1 MLSRCRVVLV
11 RPHYAGNVGSAAR
24 VMRNFGLTDLVL
36 VDPVAAV
43 RTLDATMMAT
53 RGLPILQA
61 ARVVPTLAEAVA
73 DCTWVLA
80 TSGETGGVKRQ
91 GFWGTPEEQVPA
103 VLAALADGPAAL
115 VFGPEPS
122 GLTVPEIAACHA
134 MAFIPADPGY
144 PSLNL
149 AQAVAVM
156 VYELHRQSR
165 HTAPAPPVAAGDRP
179 AGFADQ
185 ERMFAK
191 LKEALTAVRFL
202 WDFRGDGIFHVIR
215 QVIVRG
221 RPTLKELAV
230 FHGLA
235 GQLSYVARRYGVVHP
250 RDGRPPPG
258 DDDRLTP
265 GEPSP

>member
-24 VMRNFGLTDLVL
+24 VMRNFGLSDLVL
-36 VDPVAAV
+36 VDPVADIQS
-43 RTLDATMMAT
+43 LDATMMAT
-53 RGLPILQA
+53 RGLPILKA

-73 DCTWVLA
+73 DCGWVLA
-80 TSGETGGVKRQ
+80 TSGETGGVLRQ
-91 GFWGTPEEQVPA
+91 GFWGTPDEQVPMLLR
-103 VLAALADGPAAL
+103 VLADQPTAV

-134 MAFIPADPGY
+134 MTFIPADPDY
-144 PSLNL
+144 ASLNL
-149 AQAVAVM
+149 AQAVAV
-156 VYELHRQSR
+156 VLYELHKQWRGL
-165 HTAPAPPVAAGDRP
+165 TPAQPMAAGDVP

-191 LKEALTAVRFL
+191 LKESLTAVRFL
-202 WDFRGDGIFHVIR
+202 WDFRGDGIFHVLR
-215 QVIVRG
+215 QVISRG
-221 RPTLKELAV
+221 RPTQKEVAI

-235 GQLSYVARRYGVVHP
+235 GQLSYVARRYGIVHP

-258 DDDRLTP
+258 TDDQH
-265 GEPSP
+265 S

>member
-36 VDPVAAV
+36 VAPVANV
-43 RTLDATMMAT
+43 QSLDATMMAT
-53 RGLPILQA
+53 RGLPILKA
-61 ARVVPTLAEAVA
+61 ARVVPTFAEAVA
-73 DCTWVLA
+73 DCGWVLA
-80 TSGETGGVKRQ
+80 TSGETGGVRRQ

-103 VLAALADGPAAL
+103 VLRALADAPVAI

-134 MAFIPADPGY
+134 MTFIPADPEY
-144 PSLNL
+144 QSLNL
-149 AQAVAVM
+149 AQAVAV
-156 VYELHRQSR
+156 VLYELHKQYLKLGPQPM
-165 HTAPAPPVAAGDRP
+165 AAAGDVP

-191 LKEALTAVRFL
+191 LKEALVAVRFL
-202 WDFRGDGIFHVIR
+202 WDFRGDGIFHVLR
-215 QVIVRG
+215 QVISRG
-221 RPTLKELAV
+221 RPTKKEVAV

-235 GQLSYVARRYGVVHP
+235 GQLSYIARRHAVVHP

-258 DDDRLTP
+258 ADDGT
-265 GEPSP
+265 